1 MKSILQIFTAIVLV
15 LCSFLFSTPALAQN
29 GKVVWNATIHMDAVQ
44 AESTSDSWGLA
55 ILRVTEDKKL
65 TYKIIVHQV
74 DEGDALS
81 NAHIHYGARGVNSEF
96 FIPMMAGVMNLGKNV
111 TIQLTDH
118 QYEVLVNGTQPIYIN
133 VHSHT
138 YPGDSIRGQIRD

>member
-1 MKSILQIFTAIVLV
+1 MKSILQSLTAIVV
-15 LCSFLFSTPALAQN
+15 VFCSILFSIPALAQK

-74 DEGDALS
+74 DEGDMLS
-81 NAHIHYGARGVNSEF
+81 NAHIHYGAPGVNGNF
-96 FIPMMAGVMNLGKNV
+96 FIPMMNGVVNLGRNV
-111 TIQLTDH
+111 TVQLDDQ
-118 QYEVLVNGTQPIYIN
+118 QYEELVNGTQPIYIN
-133 VHSHT
+133 VHSHV
-138 YPGDSIRGQIRD
+138 YPGDSIRGQIRE